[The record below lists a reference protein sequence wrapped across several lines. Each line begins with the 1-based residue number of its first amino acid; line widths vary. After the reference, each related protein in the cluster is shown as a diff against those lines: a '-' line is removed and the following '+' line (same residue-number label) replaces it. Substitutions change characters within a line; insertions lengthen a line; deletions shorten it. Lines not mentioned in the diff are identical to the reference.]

1 LRTARISADA
11 IVGIGIALLGVAF
24 AVATARIEVQ
34 PVYAKVGPT
43 FVPWLVSAGLIVT
56 GSLMAWAGLYGSP
69 RPGHEGETEWPPVA
83 WIFLG
88 LIADW
93 LLFKPAGFIIASTVL
108 FFCVARGFGSRSAL
122 WDALLGAML
131 AIAAY
136 LLFRYGLNLNLPGF
150 FAGIWR

>member
-1 LRTARISADA
+1 VRTTRISADA
-11 IVGIGIALLGVAF
+11 IVGIGIALLGIAF
-24 AVATARIEVQ
+24 AVATLRIEVQ

-56 GSLMAWAGLYGSP
+56 GSLMAWAGLHSP
-69 RPGHEGETEWPPVA
+69 LGPDHQHKSEWRPVA

>member
-1 LRTARISADA
+1 MRTTRLTADA

-24 AVATARIEVQ
+24 AVATLRIEVQ

-56 GSLMAWAGLYGSP
+56 GSLMAWAGLHSPP
-69 RPGHEGETEWPPVA
+69 RPGQGLDTEWRPVA

-88 LIADW
+88 LLADW

-122 WDALLGAML
+122 WDALVGAAL
-131 AIAAY
+131 SLAAY
-136 LLFRYGLNLNLPGF
+136 LLFRYGLNLTLPGL

>member
-1 LRTARISADA
+1 LRTDRISADT
-11 IVGIGIALLGVAF
+11 IVGIGIAVFGAAF
-24 AVATARIEVQ
+24 ALGTSRIAVQ
-34 PVYAKVGPT
+34 TVYAKVGPT

-56 GSLMAWAGLYGSP
+56 GSLMAWTSLHAPQPPS
-69 RPGHEGETEWPPVA
+69 HEAKPEWRPVA

-93 LLFKPAGFIIASTVL
+93 LLFKPAGFVIASTVL

-122 WDALLGAML
+122 WDTTIGLLT

-136 LLFRYGLNLNLPGF
+136 LLFRYALNLNLPAF
-150 FAGIWR
+150 LAGAWR

>member
-1 LRTARISADA
+1 LRATRFPADA

-24 AVATARIEVQ
+24 AVATMRIDVQ

-56 GSLMAWAGLYGSP
+56 GTLMAWAGLHGP
-69 RPGHEGETEWPPVA
+69 PKADDAAKTEWRPVA
-83 WIFLG
+83 WIFAG

-108 FFCVARGFGSRSAL
+108 FFCVARGFGSRSVL
-122 WDALLGAML
+122 WDALVGAAL
-131 AIAAY
+131 SIAAY
-136 LLFRYGLNLNLPGF
+136 LLFRYGLHLTLPGLL
-150 FAGIWR
+150 AGIWR

>member
-1 LRTARISADA
+1 VRTTRLTADA

-24 AVATARIEVQ
+24 AVATLRIEVQ

-43 FVPWLVSAGLIVT
+43 FVPRLVSAGLIVT
-56 GSLMAWAGLYGSP
+56 GSLMAWAGLHSPP
-69 RPGHEGETEWPPVA
+69 RPGQGLDTEWRPVA

-88 LIADW
+88 LLADW

-122 WDALLGAML
+122 WDALVGAAL
-131 AIAAY
+131 SLAAY
-136 LLFRYGLNLNLPGF
+136 LLFRYGLNLSLPGLL
-150 FAGIWR
+150 AGIWR

>member
-1 LRTARISADA
+1 VRTTRLSADA
-11 IVGIGIALLGVAF
+11 VLGIGVALLGVAF
-24 AVATARIEVQ
+24 VVATLRIDVQ

-56 GSLMAWAGLYGSP
+56 GGLMAWAGINGPP
-69 RPGHEGETEWPPVA
+69 RGDEVKTEWRPVA
-83 WIFLG
+83 WIFAG
-88 LIADW
+88 LVADW

-122 WDALLGAML
+122 YDAMVGAVLSTL
-131 AIAAY
+131 AY
-136 LLFRYGLNLNLPGF
+136 FLFRYGLNLNLPGL

>member
-1 LRTARISADA
+1 MRTTRISADA
-11 IVGIGIALLGVAF
+11 IVGIGIALLGIAF
-24 AVATARIEVQ
+24 AVATVRIEVQ

-56 GSLMAWAGLYGSP
+56 GSLMAWTGLHSP
-69 RPGHEGETEWPPVA
+69 PEPSHEVKTEWRPVA

-122 WDALLGAML
+122 WDALVGAAL
-131 AIAAY
+131 SIAAY
-136 LLFRYGLNLNLPGF
+136 LLFRYGLNLNLPGLL
-150 FAGIWR
+150 AGVWR

>member
-56 GSLMAWAGLYGSP
+56 GSLMAWAGLHGP
-69 RPGHEGETEWPPVA
+69 PPPDHEVKTEWRPVA